1 MIVTGLLL
9 LLSIYLSIALIVL
22 IETSLGATIL
32 RVIALTAVVLRHIAG
47 ATTTTTGTATK
58 GLTGLEGLG
67 AGMESGGTWSERSS
81 SLRLVVEVHLLRLA
95 GQVVVLRS
103 GIFLP

>member
-47 ATTTTTGTATK
+47 ATTTTGTATK